1 MPRPTYGT
9 LKTIE
14 YIGPRPQKPKRTFFG
29 GWMILA
35 ISVTMAM
42 FFGKPL
48 LASLKP
54 EQLVVSG
61 MAADRV
67 MEELETSGAASNN
80 LAVAALSLVKNA
92 EETESIRH
100 SADFLL
106 KVYQKG
112 LNMDVKQ
119 LLHDDMCSAFSQY
132 PQLWYEL
139 SPSKDLDATRL
150 PNIQRLFHRSGEDFA
165 QTEPAIGDVVFWAL
179 PDGTTHAAV
188 IVPGPGV
195 HADEKWIVHYTP
207 KGVLWENKLKDHT
220 MVLGRYRFGH

>member
-1 MPRPTYGT
+1 
-9 LKTIE
+9 
-14 YIGPRPQKPKRTFFG
+14 
-29 GWMILA
+29 
-35 ISVTMAM
+35 M

-54 EQLVVSG
+54 EQMVASG
-61 MAADRV
+61 MAVERV
-67 MEELETSGAASNN
+67 IEELSESQKPSHK
-80 LAVAALSLVKNA
+80 LAVAALSLVKNS
-92 EETESIRH
+92 EETESMRH

-112 LNMDVKQ
+112 LNLDIKE

-132 PQLWYEL
+132 PQLWYER

-150 PNIQRLFHRSGEDFA
+150 PNIQRFFHRSGDDFS
-165 QTEPAIGDVVFWAL
+165 QTEPAVGDVVFWAL
-179 PDGTTHAAV
+179 PDGTSHTAV
-188 IVPGPGV
+188 VVPGPGV
-195 HADEKWIVHYTP
+195 HADEMWIVHFTP